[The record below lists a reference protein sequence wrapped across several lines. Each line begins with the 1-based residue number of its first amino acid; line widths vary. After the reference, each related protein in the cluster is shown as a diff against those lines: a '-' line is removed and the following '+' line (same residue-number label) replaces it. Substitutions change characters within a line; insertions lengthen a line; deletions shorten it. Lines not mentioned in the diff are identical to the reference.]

1 MNRLSFALFGV
12 VCAVLPAM
20 AECTVSSV
28 SVSQEWPWSPKVQ
41 IAVVL
46 SGEGKTDI
54 ALSATWA
61 GRSEPLELYGMNGLE
76 GDTFQLSAG
85 TSYLAWDPR
94 AAGVTDTLEDFAVT
108 VETSASNARKYLV
121 VDLVNGSYE
130 YMAEVPSGGFTQ
142 DVYKTTKMAFRRIPA
157 TTFTMG
163 LSDDYIDGTLGSSS
177 CLNFS
182 ATQKQGLRAH
192 QVTLS
197 SDYYMAIFPTTRSQ
211 YANVNGDSSVTSKR
225 AVSTGA
231 TVSVVRGDPFDET
244 SPIQWPTTAHR
255 VADDS
260 WLAKLR
266 AKCNGAL
273 LFDLPTEAQW
283 ENAARCGTTTLFD
296 IGGAANDDFET
307 VIKPLIQRVAMAGSE
322 TDVGLLEAN
331 AFGLYNTSGFPREA
345 CLDVAN
351 DTLSD
356 ATDPIGGVP
365 AGGGKDRIV
374 LKGGLTTPNYNSQ
387 RIPENRSKGAYKD
400 ETSDINYSFRVCIH
414 LKPLRD

>member
-1 MNRLSFALFGV
+1 MKRLLFALFGV
-12 VCAVLPAM
+12 ACAGLSVM

-61 GRSEPLELYGMNGLE
+61 GRSEPLELCGMNGLE
-76 GDTFQLSAG
+76 GSTFQLSAG

-121 VDLVNGSYE
+121 VDLVNGGYE

-163 LSDDYIDGTLGSSS
+163 LSDAYIDGTLGSSS

-182 ATQKQGLRAH
+182 AALKQSARAH

-197 SDYYMAIFPTTRSQ
+197 SDYYMAVFPTTRSQ
-211 YANVNGDSSVTSKR
+211 YAQVNGGTDSSKKAASSGVN
-225 AVSTGA
+225 
-231 TVSVVRGDPFDET
+231 VSVVRGDPFDAT

-255 VADDS
+255 VADGS

-296 IGGAANDDFET
+296 IGGAAGDDFDT
-307 VIKPLIQRVAMAGSE
+307 VIKDLIDRVAMNATES
-322 TDVGLLEAN
+322 DVGLLEAN

-345 CLDVAN
+345 CLDVSVN
-351 DTLSD
+351 TLSD
-356 ATDPIGGVP
+356 ATDPIGGIPV
-365 AGGGKDRIV
+365 GGGNDRVV
-374 LKGGLTTPNYNSQ
+374 LRGGLTTNNYSQ
-387 RIPENRSKGAYKD
+387 HRIPENRSVGAYKD
-400 ETSDINYSFRVCIH
+400 ETSDSSYGFRVCVH
-414 LKPLRD
+414 LKPLVK

>member
-1 MNRLSFALFGV
+1 MNMKNILGAAV
-12 VCAVLPAM
+12 VVMSLTASAADV
-20 AECTVSSV
+20 TQVV
-28 SVSQEWPWSPKVQ
+28 YRVRWPWSG
-41 IAVVL
+41 VVDIDFL
-46 SGEGKTDI
+46 VTGEGKTDVE
-54 ALSATWA
+54 ASATWEGHSAPLVLDA
-61 GRSEPLELYGMNGLE
+61 GSGLVGQTASLGRGQHALVWSPAAVGLAE
-76 GDTFQLSAG
+76 ANALRLTVVPVSAD
-85 TSYLAWDPR
+85 S
-94 AAGVTDTLEDFAVT
+94 
-108 VETSASNARKYLV
+108 RKYLV
-121 VDLVNGSYE
+121 VDLVNGGYE
-130 YMAEVPSGGFTQ
+130 YMAEEPSGGFNQ
-142 DVYKTTKMAFRRIPA
+142 DVYKRTKMVFRRIPA

-163 LSDDYIDGTLGSSS
+163 LTDDYIVGTLGSSS

-182 ATQKQGLRAH
+182 DAQKQDLRAH

-211 YANVNGDSSVTSKR
+211 YANVNGDSSVASKR

-296 IGGAANDDFET
+296 IGGSANDDFET
-307 VIKPLIQRVAMAGSE
+307 VIKPLIQRVAMAGNE

-374 LKGGLTTPNYNSQ
+374 LKGGLTTNNYNSQ
-387 RIPENRSKGAYKD
+387 RIPENRGRGAYKD
-400 ETSDINYSFRVCIH
+400 ETQDITYSFRVCIH